1 MKKSVLFLIN
11 GLGIEKPGSY
21 SISIDQCMPNL
32 SRTKETSYYNTGII
46 NSIEYRS
53 AYEQFFLGKT
63 YRTELK
69 YIKEQILNENLN
81 NNPVY
86 QSFVQALNQSNC
98 KLHVFLEPTT
108 EKIVDQV
115 NSLIDKLSLTENR
128 VVYLHLLLTQQT
140 VSEYKKMI
148 SIVNYI
154 KYHINTTIT
163 VGFII
168 GKDTF
173 TDNPSKDEMDIAKK
187 LLFYCSAERWSNTEL
202 KLQSLMESNIPPCKA
217 PGFCATNSCTI
228 DNGDVILFFNT
239 RRTTYD
245 KFIQLIYNNA
255 GVVYKTDSYSLPTYS
270 MIQLDTKFNI
280 PCFSR
285 NMVYDGSLANILAKA
300 AKKALII
307 TAEPNISLVNFLAN
321 GLEYVN
327 NPNIQFMKLD
337 YNYLSVPENITN
349 IIDSSFY
356 DLIIFDYHMD
366 VSRTIN
372 DLKAQLET
380 IDVVLG
386 YVVNTC
392 VNKHSLFIT
401 SLYGIKKEIPLAS
414 YNSETVTI
422 DYQME
427 IPIFF
432 FDYSYPRSKY
442 VLFPGEPYQVL
453 TTAISCIWDNNELNN
468 LIHPKGIINN
478 LLKAFKKEK

>member
-21 SISIDQCMPNL
+21 GISIDQCMPNL
-32 SRTKETSYYNTGII
+32 AKIKETSYYNTGII
-46 NSIEYRS
+46 NTIEYRS

-63 YRTELK
+63 YHMELK
-69 YIKEQILNENLN
+69 YIKEQILNDNIVN
-81 NNPVY
+81 NSTY
-86 QSFVQALNQSNC
+86 QDFVQKLKQSSC

-108 EKIVDQV
+108 ENIVDQV
-115 NSLIDKLSLTENR
+115 NSLIERLSLEQNR

-140 VSEYKKMI
+140 VNEYKKMI
-148 SIVNYI
+148 TIVNYI
-154 KYHINTTIT
+154 KYHINTRIT

-168 GKDTF
+168 GKDSF
-173 TDNPSKDEMDIAKK
+173 LDNMTKEENDSAKK

-202 KLQSLMESNIPPCKA
+202 KLQALMESNIPPCRA
-217 PGFCATNSCTI
+217 PGFCTTNNCTI

-239 RRTTYD
+239 RRTSYD
-245 KFIQLIYNNA
+245 KFIKVIYNNA
-255 GVVYKTDSYSLPTYS
+255 SEVYKTNSYSLPMYS
-270 MIQLDTKFNI
+270 MIQLDTKYNI
-280 PCFSR
+280 PCFSKT
-285 NMVYDGSLANILAKA
+285 MVYDTSLASIILKA
-300 AKKALII
+300 NKKVLIV
-307 TAEPNISLVNFLAN
+307 TAEENLSLVNFLAN
-321 GLEYVN
+321 GLNYVN

-337 YNYLSVPENITN
+337 NNYLNVSSNIIN
-349 IIDSSFY
+349 IIDNSVY

-366 VSRTIN
+366 VSKTIN
-372 DLKAQLET
+372 DLKAQLEL

-386 YVVNTC
+386 NVANAC

-401 SLYGIKKEIPLAS
+401 SLYGLKKELPLAS

-442 VLFPGEPYQVL
+442 VLFPGEPHDVL
-453 TTAISCIWDNNELNN
+453 TTAISCIWNNNELNN
-468 LIHPKGIINN
+468 LIHPKGIINSII
-478 LLKAFKKEK
+478 KAFGKK

>member
-32 SRTKETSYYNTGII
+32 AKTKETSYFNTGII

-53 AYEQFFLGKT
+53 AYEQFFLGQT

-69 YIKEQILNENLN
+69 YIKEQILNENLGS
-81 NNPVY
+81 NPTY
-86 QSFVQALNQSNC
+86 QNFVQNLNQSNC

-108 EKIVDQV
+108 ENIVDQV
-115 NSLIDKLSLTENR
+115 NSLIDKLPLDRNR

-140 VSEYKKMI
+140 VNEYKKMI
-148 SIVNYI
+148 GIVNYI
-154 KYHINTTIT
+154 KYHINTRVT

-173 TDNPSKDEMDIAKK
+173 SDNMSKEQVDVVKK
-187 LLFYCSAERWSNTEL
+187 LLFYCSAERWSDTEL
-202 KLQSLMESNIPPCKA
+202 KLKSLMQNNIPPCKA
-217 PGFCATNSCTI
+217 PGFCTTNSCTI

-245 KFIQLIYNNA
+245 KFIQVIYNNA
-255 GVVYKTDSYSLPTYS
+255 SDVYKTSSYSLPIYS

-280 PCFSR
+280 PCFSK
-285 NMVYDGSLANILAKA
+285 NMVYDSSLANILAKA
-300 AKKALII
+300 NKKTLII
-307 TAEPNISLVNFLAN
+307 TAEQNLSLVNFLAN

-337 YNYLSVPENITN
+337 YNYLSVPANITN
-349 IIDSSFY
+349 IIDNSLY

-372 DLKAQLET
+372 DLKAQLEAV
-380 IDVVLG
+380 DFVLG
-386 YVVNTC
+386 WVANIC

-401 SLYGIKKEIPLAS
+401 SLYGIKKTLPLAS
-414 YNSETVTI
+414 YNSETVTL
-422 DYQME
+422 DYQLE

-442 VLFPGEPYQVL
+442 TLFPGEPHDVL
-453 TTAISCIWDNNELNN
+453 TTAISCIWSNNELNN
-468 LIHPKGIINN
+468 LIHPKGLINN
-478 LLKAFKKEK
+478 ILGAFSKK